1 MIKDWSK
8 FNESN
13 STDTF
18 KSEVNKIRQYF
29 LEYEDDD
36 IISYEMYVCG
46 FSSSRVKERDMLW
59 SVNPNNGNFE
69 RWVDSQTEEANRY
82 LNDESYRQLFLQ
94 TSDLDKHP
102 FVFCANIKIK
112 SENSVLDDFGVDK
125 LKDVLVTWDR
135 LKDDYDKVLIDLNS
149 QHKDY
154 KPMMI
159 KIYFNPIVD

>member
-29 LEYEDDD
+29 LEYEDENMV
-36 IISYEMYVCG
+36 SYEMYVCG
-46 FSSSRVKERDMLW
+46 FSRVKERDMLW
-59 SVNPNNGNFE
+59 SVNPTNGNFE
-69 RWVDSQTEEANRY
+69 RWIDSQTEEASRY
-82 LNDESYRQLFLQ
+82 LDDESYRQLFLQ
-94 TSDLDKHP
+94 TTDLDKYP
-102 FVFCANIKIK
+102 FVFCATIKIK
-112 SENSVLDDFGVDK
+112 SENSVLDDFGVEK

-159 KIYFNPIVD
+159 KVYFNPIVD

>member
-46 FSSSRVKERDMLW
+46 FGSRVKERDMLW

-82 LNDESYRQLFLQ
+82 LDDESYRQLFLQ

>member
-1 MIKDWSK
+1 MIKNWSI
-8 FNESN
+8 FNESSSSDN
-13 STDTF
+13 F
-18 KSEVNKIRQYF
+18 KDEVNKIRQYF

-46 FSSSRVKERDMLW
+46 FGSRVKERDMLW

-69 RWVDSQTEEANRY
+69 RWVDSQKEEANRY
-82 LNDESYRQLFLQ
+82 LDDEYRQLFLH
-94 TSDLDKHP
+94 TNDLDKYP
-102 FVFCANIKIK
+102 FAFCADIKIK

-125 LKDVLVTWDR
+125 LKDVLVTWER

-159 KIYFNPIVD
+159 KVYFNPIVD

>member
-13 STDTF
+13 STDSF

-46 FSSSRVKERDMLW
+46 FGSRVKERDMLW

-69 RWVDSQTEEANRY
+69 RWVDSQKEEANRY
-82 LNDESYRQLFLQ
+82 LDDEYRQLFLQ
-94 TSDLDKHP
+94 TTDLDKHP

>member
-1 MIKDWSK
+1 MIKNWQI

-29 LEYEDDD
+29 LEYEDDN
-36 IISYEMYVCG
+36 IVSYEILVCG
-46 FSSSRVKERDMLW
+46 FGGVKERDILW

-69 RWVDSQTEEANRY
+69 RWVDSQTQEANRY
-82 LNDESYRQLFLQ
+82 IDNESYRQLFLR
-94 TSDLDKHP
+94 TTDLDKYP
-102 FVFCANIKIK
+102 FVFCADIKIK

-125 LKDVLVTWDR
+125 LKDVLVTWER

-149 QHKDY
+149 QHNDY
-154 KPMMI
+154 KPIMV
-159 KIYFNPIVD
+159 KVYFNPIVD

>member
-29 LEYEDDD
+29 LEYEDENMV
-36 IISYEMYVCG
+36 SYEMYVCG
-46 FSSSRVKERDMLW
+46 FSRVKERDMLW

-82 LNDESYRQLFLQ
+82 LDDESYRQLFLQ
-94 TSDLDKHP
+94 TTDLDKYP
-102 FVFCANIKIK
+102 FVFCADIKIK

-159 KIYFNPIVD
+159 KVYFNPIVD

>member
-13 STDTF
+13 STDSF

-46 FSSSRVKERDMLW
+46 FGSRVKERDMLW

-69 RWVDSQTEEANRY
+69 RWVDSQAQEADRY
-82 LNDESYRQLFLQ
+82 LDDEYRQLFLH
-94 TSDLDKHP
+94 TTDLDKYP
-102 FVFCANIKIK
+102 FAFCATIKIK

-149 QHKDY
+149 QYKDY

>member
-8 FNESN
+8 FNESL
-13 STDTF
+13 SSDLF
-18 KSEVNKIRQYF
+18 KDEVNKIRQYF

-46 FSSSRVKERDMLW
+46 FGSRVKERDMLW

-82 LNDESYRQLFLQ
+82 LDDEYRQLFLH
-94 TSDLDKHP
+94 TNDLDKYP
-102 FVFCANIKIK
+102 FAFCATIKIK

-125 LKDVLVTWDR
+125 LQDVLTTWNR
-135 LKDDYDKVLIDLNS
+135 LKDNYDKVLIDLNS
-149 QHKDY
+149 QSHTY
-154 KPMMI
+154 KPVSL
-159 KIYFNPIVD
+159 KVYFNPIVD

>member
-13 STDTF
+13 STDSF
-18 KSEVNKIRQYF
+18 KSEVNKIRKYF
-29 LEYEDDD
+29 LEYEDEDM
-36 IISYEMYVCG
+36 ISYEMYVCG
-46 FSSSRVKERDMLW
+46 FSRVKERDMLW

-82 LNDESYRQLFLQ
+82 LDDESYRQLFLQ
-94 TSDLDKHP
+94 TSDLDKYP
-102 FVFCANIKIK
+102 FVFCADIKIK

>member
-1 MIKDWSK
+1 MIKNWSI
-8 FNESN
+8 FNESSSYDN
-13 STDTF
+13 F
-18 KSEVNKIRQYF
+18 KDEVNKIRQYF

-46 FSSSRVKERDMLW
+46 FGSRVKERDMLW

-69 RWVDSQTEEANRY
+69 RWVDSQKEEANRY
-82 LNDESYRQLFLQ
+82 LDDEYRQLFLH
-94 TSDLDKHP
+94 TNDLDKYP
-102 FVFCANIKIK
+102 FAFCATIKIK

-159 KIYFNPIVD
+159 KVYFNSIVD

>member
-1 MIKDWSK
+1 MIKDWLK

-13 STDTF
+13 SSNSF
-18 KSEVNKIRQYF
+18 KEEINKIRKF
-29 LEYEDDD
+29 FMEYEDDD
-36 IISYEMYVCG
+36 IVSYEMYVCG
-46 FSSSRVKERDMLW
+46 FSSRVKERDMLW

-82 LNDESYRQLFLQ
+82 LDNESYRQLFLR
-94 TSDLDKHP
+94 TTDLDKYP
-102 FVFCANIKIK
+102 FVFCADIKIK

-159 KIYFNPIVD
+159 KIYFNPIVY

>member
-36 IISYEMYVCG
+36 IVSYEMYVCG
-46 FSSSRVKERDMLW
+46 FSSRVKERDMLW

-69 RWVDSQTEEANRY
+69 RWVDSQTQEANRY
-82 LNDESYRQLFLQ
+82 LDNESYRQLFLH
-94 TSDLDKHP
+94 TNDLDKYP
-102 FVFCANIKIK
+102 FIFSAGIKIPAED
-112 SENSVLDDFGVDK
+112 SILDDIGVDK
-125 LKDVLVTWDR
+125 LQDVLTTWNR
-135 LKDDYDKVLIDLNS
+135 LKDNYDKVLIDLNS
-149 QHKDY
+149 QSQTY
-154 KPMMI
+154 KPVSL
-159 KIYFNPIVD
+159 KVYFNPIVD

>member
-13 STDTF
+13 STDSF

-46 FSSSRVKERDMLW
+46 FDTRVKERDMLW
-59 SVNPNNGNFE
+59 SVNPNTGNFE
-69 RWVDSQTEEANRY
+69 RWVDSQTQEADRY
-82 LNDESYRQLFLQ
+82 LDDEYRELFLH
-94 TSDLDKHP
+94 TTYLDKYP
-102 FVFCANIKIK
+102 FVFCAKIKIK

-125 LKDVLVTWDR
+125 LKDVLVTWER

-149 QHKDY
+149 KHNDY

-159 KIYFNPIVD
+159 KVYFNPIVD

>member
-18 KSEVNKIRQYF
+18 KTEVNKIRQYF
-29 LEYEDDD
+29 LEYEDENMV
-36 IISYEMYVCG
+36 SYEMYVCG
-46 FSSSRVKERDMLW
+46 FSRVKERDMLW
-59 SVNPNNGNFE
+59 SVNPTNGNFE
-69 RWVDSQTEEANRY
+69 RWVDSQTEEASRY
-82 LNDESYRQLFLQ
+82 LDDESYRQLFLQ
-94 TSDLDKHP
+94 TTDLDKYP
-102 FVFCANIKIK
+102 FAFCATIKIK
-112 SENSVLDDFGVDK
+112 SENSVLNDFGVEK
-125 LKDVLVTWDR
+125 LKDVLVTWNR

-159 KIYFNPIVD
+159 KVYFNPIVD